1 MSLPIKQG
9 GLPMEKSRFIQFSSL
24 VGSVTKSI
32 QSMKMEKMAHYGLSA
47 AHTNLL
53 CHLAESGEEG
63 MTQGELAQ
71 AELMDKAQVS
81 RVLQNLEEKGY
92 VRQNPGK
99 GLYKRRY
106 TMTAEGRAVTDEME
120 AILLAMNRFVSRDIP
135 DADLVVF
142 YRTFG
147 IIAQNLSR
155 LEVSVAERKEDTLYE

>member
-1 MSLPIKQG
+1 
-9 GLPMEKSRFIQFSSL
+9 
-24 VGSVTKSI
+24 
-32 QSMKMEKMAHYGLSA
+32 
-47 AHTNLL
+47 
-53 CHLAESGEEG
+53 

-92 VRQNPGK
+92 VRQRPGK

-155 LEVSVAERKEDTLYE
+155 LEASVAERKEDTLYE

>member
-1 MSLPIKQG
+1 
-9 GLPMEKSRFIQFSSL
+9 MEKSRFIQFSSL

-92 VRQNPGK
+92 VRQRPGK

-120 AILLAMNRFVSRDIP
+120 AILLAMNRFVSRD
-135 DADLVVF
+135 LVVF

-155 LEVSVAERKEDTLYE
+155 LEASVAERKEDTLYE

>member
-1 MSLPIKQG
+1 
-9 GLPMEKSRFIQFSSL
+9 MEKSRFIQFSSL

-92 VRQNPGK
+92 VRQRSGK

-120 AILLAMNRFVSRDIP
+120 AILLVMNRFVSMAYFNRP
-135 DADLVVF
+135 A
-142 YRTFG
+142 FG
-147 IIAQNLSR
+147 SICLSTAAKR
-155 LEVSVAERKEDTLYE
+155 GRNACARRRQALRMAFQSRGASAATALSSW

>member
-1 MSLPIKQG
+1 
-9 GLPMEKSRFIQFSSL
+9 MEESRFARFAGLMNRAAKAIQRMK
-24 VGSVTKSI
+24 SVK
-32 QSMKMEKMAHYGLSA
+32 MKEYGLSA

-92 VRQNPGK
+92 VRQRSGK

-155 LEVSVAERKEDTLYE
+155 LEASVAERKEDTLYE